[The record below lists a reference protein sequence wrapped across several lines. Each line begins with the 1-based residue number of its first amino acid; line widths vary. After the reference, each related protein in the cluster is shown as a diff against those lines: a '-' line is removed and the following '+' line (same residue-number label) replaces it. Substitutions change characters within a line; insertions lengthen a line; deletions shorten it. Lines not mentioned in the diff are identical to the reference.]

1 MDKNWWKSMLV
12 VTVACLVIFGV
23 LKIFFKTL
31 PYILIIAL
39 VIYVISK
46 VSDFIRSKRKVHNID
61 NSTINSDTYSS
72 DDENG
77 EVIDVDY
84 KDVK

>member
-1 MDKNWWKSMLV
+1 MDKNWWKSMLI

-31 PYILIIAL
+31 PYLLIIAL
-39 VIYVISK
+39 VIYVITKIRNFISSK
-46 VSDFIRSKRKVHNID
+46 KKVHNI
-61 NSTINSDTYSS
+61 NKSNIETDTYSS
-72 DDENG
+72 DDESG

-84 KDVK
+84 KEVK